1 MGFVPEPDDD
11 VGFKDYCC
19 CGVFF
24 VFLILALLLGVFM

>member
-1 MGFVPEPDDD
+1 MCFFLEPYDD

-24 VFLILALLLGVFM
+24 VFLVMGLLLEVCM